1 MPISGEFATALQR
14 LLEKLQQ
21 DQAEID
27 FQEQIKRR
35 LFGTQESQLNEA
47 HPLALRTSN
56 QNLADRGLVQS
67 GIGLGQHG
75 NINRAFMEN
84 LAGLRQEN
92 TEDLSSFA
100 KQRLSNQAT
109 YNWNFADLQRQ
120 WAQSEAEKAATGML
134 GNPNPVAPT
143 APAVTPPAA
152 TGVIPGVPKTKPRT
166 ITPKKPTPKK
176 PVKKVVPTGEQIKP
190 RPLGNTGGKPA
201 GLTSG
206 LIIDKIKQQGAK
218 NFKNKPVIGAR
229 GGY

>member
-47 HPLALRTSN
+47 RPLALRTAN
-56 QNLADRGLVQS
+56 QNLADRGIVQS

-109 YNWNFADLQRQ
+109 YNWNFADLNRQ
-120 WAQSEAEKAATGML
+120 WTQSEAEKAATGML
-134 GNPNPVAPT
+134 GNPNPVAP
-143 APAVTPPAA
+143 AITPPAA
-152 TGVIPGVPKTKPRT
+152 TGVIPGVPKTKPRA
-166 ITPKKPTPKK
+166 ITPKKPAPPKK
-176 PVKKVVPTGEQIKP
+176 PAKKPTNPPGETIKP
-190 RPLGNTGGKPA
+190 RPLGNPGGKPA
-201 GLTSG
+201 GLTSDF
-206 LIIDKIKQQGAK
+206 IIGGIKKTALK

-229 GGY
+229 GGF